1 MKANEI
7 VERFKNVL
15 LSTETKEET
24 AEEQTPVVE
33 DQVELSEEAKDIQVD
48 AAEEVKETEEVE
60 MTEELEETEEV
71 EEEVMEEEDKYATKE
86 DLAKAMAEVKGMI
99 EELTAQKE
107 EELEVPTE
115 LSNQEPAVEP
125 QKEEEL
131 EVPTEL
137 SNQEPAVEPLSHSPE
152 AEVSKKPTHL
162 FAQNRSKSTLDRV
175 MSKIT
180 NN

>member
-15 LSTETKEET
+15 LSTETKEE
-24 AEEQTPVVE
+24 ETPVVE

-48 AAEEVKETEEVE
+48 AAEEVKETEKVE

-71 EEEVMEEEDKYATKE
+71 TEEVMEEEDKYATKE

-125 QKEEEL
+125 
-131 EVPTEL
+131 
-137 SNQEPAVEPLSHSPE
+137 LSHSPE

-162 FAQNRSKSTLDRV
+162 FAL
-175 MSKIT
+175 T

>member
-15 LSTETKEET
+15 LNTDVKEET
-24 AEEQTPVVE
+24 AEEQSPVAE
-33 DQVELSEEAKDIQVD
+33 EQVELSEDVKDIQVE

-71 EEEVMEEEDKYATKE
+71 KEEMEDEDKMEKYATKE
-86 DLAKAMAEVKGMI
+86 DLAKAMAEIKGMI
-99 EELTAQKE
+99 EELTAQK
-107 EELEVPTE
+107 
-115 LSNQEPAVEP
+115 
-125 QKEEEL
+125 EEL

-152 AEVSKKPTHL
+152 AEVSKKPTQL
-162 FAQNRSKSTLDRV
+162 FAQNRSKSTLDKV

>member
-7 VERFKNVL
+7 VERFKNIL
-15 LSTETKEET
+15 LSNEAEVEATEVKEE
-24 AEEQTPVVE
+24 AAPKVEE
-33 DQVELSEEAKDIQVD
+33 QVELSEDVKNIEVEAS
-48 AAEEVKETEEVE
+48 EELESSEEVE
-60 MTEELEETEEV
+60 AGYDDK
-71 EEEVMEEEDKYATKE
+71 MEEDDDMDKYATKE

-99 EELTAQKE
+99 EELTAQK
-107 EELEVPTE
+107 
-115 LSNQEPAVEP
+115 Q
-125 QKEEEL
+125 EEL

>member
-15 LSTETKEET
+15 LSTETKEE
-24 AEEQTPVVE
+24 ETPVVE

-48 AAEEVKETEEVE
+48 AAEEVKETEKVE

-71 EEEVMEEEDKYATKE
+71 TEEVMEEEDKYATKE

-99 EELTAQKE
+99 EELTA
-107 EELEVPTE
+107 
-115 LSNQEPAVEP
+115 

>member
-15 LSTETKEET
+15 LSTETKEE
-24 AEEQTPVVE
+24 ETPVVE

-71 EEEVMEEEDKYATKE
+71 TEEVMEEEDKYATKE
-86 DLAKAMAEVKGMI
+86 DLAKAMAEVRGMI
-99 EELTAQKE
+99 EELTA
-107 EELEVPTE
+107 
-115 LSNQEPAVEP
+115 

>member
-24 AEEQTPVVE
+24 AEEQAPVVE

-125 QKEEEL
+125 
-131 EVPTEL
+131 
-137 SNQEPAVEPLSHSPE
+137 LSHSPE

>member
-15 LSTETKEET
+15 LNTDVKEET
-24 AEEQTPVVE
+24 AEEQSPVAE
-33 DQVELSEEAKDIQVD
+33 EQVELSEDVKDIQVE
-48 AAEEVKETEEVE
+48 ASEEVKETEEVE

-71 EEEVMEEEDKYATKE
+71 KEEMEDEDKMEKYATKE
-86 DLAKAMAEVKGMI
+86 DLAKAMAEMKGMI
-99 EELTAQKE
+99 EELTAQK
-107 EELEVPTE
+107 
-115 LSNQEPAVEP
+115 
-125 QKEEEL
+125 EEL

-152 AEVSKKPTHL
+152 AEVSKKPTQL
-162 FAQNRSKSTLDRV
+162 FAQNRSKSTLDKV

>member
-15 LSTETKEET
+15 LSTETKEE
-24 AEEQTPVVE
+24 ETPVVE

-71 EEEVMEEEDKYATKE
+71 TEEVMEEEDKYATKE
-86 DLAKAMAEVKGMI
+86 DLAKAIAEVRGMI
-99 EELTAQKE
+99 EELTAQK
-107 EELEVPTE
+107 
-115 LSNQEPAVEP
+115 
-125 QKEEEL
+125 EEL

>member
-15 LSTETKEET
+15 LNTDVKEET
-24 AEEQTPVVE
+24 AEEQSPVAE
-33 DQVELSEEAKDIQVD
+33 EQVELSEDVKDIQVE

-71 EEEVMEEEDKYATKE
+71 TEEVMEEEDKYATKE

-99 EELTAQKE
+99 EELTAQK
-107 EELEVPTE
+107 
-115 LSNQEPAVEP
+115 
-125 QKEEEL
+125 EEL

>member
-15 LSTETKEET
+15 LSTETKEE
-24 AEEQTPVVE
+24 ETPVVE

-71 EEEVMEEEDKYATKE
+71 TEEVMEEEDKYATKE

-107 EELEVPTE
+107 
-115 LSNQEPAVEP
+115 
-125 QKEEEL
+125 KEL

>member
-1 MKANEI
+1 MFNLINSYMKANEI

-24 AEEQTPVVE
+24 AEEQAPVVE

-125 QKEEEL
+125 
-131 EVPTEL
+131 
-137 SNQEPAVEPLSHSPE
+137 LSHSPE

>member
-15 LSTETKEET
+15 LNTDVKEET
-24 AEEQTPVVE
+24 AEEQSPVAE
-33 DQVELSEEAKDIQVD
+33 EQVELSEDVKDIQVE

-71 EEEVMEEEDKYATKE
+71 KEEMEDEDKYATKE
-86 DLAKAMAEVKGMI
+86 DLAKAMAEMKGMI
-99 EELTAQKE
+99 EELTAQK
-107 EELEVPTE
+107 
-115 LSNQEPAVEP
+115 
-125 QKEEEL
+125 EEL

-152 AEVSKKPTHL
+152 AEVSKKPTQL
-162 FAQNRSKSTLDRV
+162 FAQNRSKSTLDKV

>member
-1 MKANEI
+1 MYK
-7 VERFKNVL
+7 RQVL
-15 LSTETKEET
+15 LNTDVKEET
-24 AEEQTPVVE
+24 AEEQSPLAE
-33 DQVELSEEAKDIQVD
+33 EQVELSEDAKDIQVE

-71 EEEVMEEEDKYATKE
+71 KEEMEDEDMMDKYATKE
-86 DLAKAMAEVKGMI
+86 DLAKAMAEMKGMI
-99 EELTAQKE
+99 EELTAQK
-107 EELEVPTE
+107 
-115 LSNQEPAVEP
+115 
-125 QKEEEL
+125 EEL

-152 AEVSKKPTHL
+152 AEVSKKPTQL
-162 FAQNRSKSTLDRV
+162 FAQNRSKSTLDKV

>member
-15 LSTETKEET
+15 LSTETKEE
-24 AEEQTPVVE
+24 ETPVVE

-71 EEEVMEEEDKYATKE
+71 TEEVMEEEDKYATKE
-86 DLAKAMAEVKGMI
+86 ELAKAMAEVRGMI
-99 EELTAQKE
+99 EELTAQK
-107 EELEVPTE
+107 
-115 LSNQEPAVEP
+115 
-125 QKEEEL
+125 EEL

>member
-15 LSTETKEET
+15 LSTETKEE
-24 AEEQTPVVE
+24 ETPVVE

-48 AAEEVKETEEVE
+48 AAEEVKETEKVE

-71 EEEVMEEEDKYATKE
+71 TEEVMEEEDKYATKE

-107 EELEVPTE
+107 
-115 LSNQEPAVEP
+115 Q
-125 QKEEEL
+125 L

>member
-15 LSTETKEET
+15 LNTDVKEET
-24 AEEQTPVVE
+24 AEEQSPVAE
-33 DQVELSEEAKDIQVD
+33 EQVELSEDVKDIQVE

-71 EEEVMEEEDKYATKE
+71 KEEMEDEDMMDKYATKE
-86 DLAKAMAEVKGMI
+86 DLAKAMAEMKGMI
-99 EELTAQKE
+99 EELTAQK
-107 EELEVPTE
+107 
-115 LSNQEPAVEP
+115 
-125 QKEEEL
+125 EEL

-152 AEVSKKPTHL
+152 AEVSKKPTQL
-162 FAQNRSKSTLDRV
+162 FAQNRSKSTLDKV

>member
-15 LSTETKEET
+15 LNTDVKEET
-24 AEEQTPVVE
+24 AEEQSPVAE
-33 DQVELSEEAKDIQVD
+33 EQVELSEDVKDIQVE

-71 EEEVMEEEDKYATKE
+71 KEEMEDEDKMDKYATKE
-86 DLAKAMAEVKGMI
+86 DLAKAMAEMKGMI
-99 EELTAQKE
+99 EELTAQK
-107 EELEVPTE
+107 
-115 LSNQEPAVEP
+115 
-125 QKEEEL
+125 EEL